1 MSIIDTLN
9 ANRATI
15 LAGFFLSENIEKQLK
30 DFPNII
36 IFVPSDRILRL
47 FVNSTHIPLVKLV
60 KLNIFKDVI
69 INHFINKITYK
80 RDGKTPRLITSL
92 NDNTFA
98 FNGKFLDDV
107 KTFVVKGE
115 LEVNGIKLYF
125 IDGLLT
131 TNQQRSNLKS
141 TYFESLPYDIFLK
154 IVETGDI
161 RGQDLFNLCNTSS
174 KLQLYCTDR
183 NEYLFRRLLDK
194 EGISPKIY
202 PHLSPKQAYKNSIV
216 GGKISILNKNDETIP
231 LYTNF
236 NVLDAYI
243 SYFSTY
249 LIDSYDNLWSIR
261 NEDDQNQVQVQGQ
274 GFFDYYALQKLD
286 YDKEIKTTHIKNIK
300 AKAIVGA
307 SDFSGIVLID
317 ENNDLLRMKY
327 DTAVGKFNFT
337 RIQIVNDEEIKF
349 IDISGS
355 THFLCLDNRGGVWG
369 FGSNYDGRL
378 GLGPTANGYQQ
389 DIVKIPG
396 FGNKVGEIFIVA
408 VSAGTNHSLFLDKN
422 GNVYSCGTNTY
433 GQLGFSKGN
442 KDKPSKIAN
451 LQKIIA
457 ICAGG
462 GHSLCLDSDGYVWGF
477 GLNESGQ
484 TGSQAKKHSYKPT
497 RVIITHN
504 STRKEIVAIS
514 ASTTSHSL
522 LLTKDGLVYRLGN
535 DMYNSRSIRNGNI
548 NKDVPKLL
556 DLGEINGRVFKIWAN
571 SNDAVLWN

>member
-1 MSIIDTLN
+1 MSIVDTLN

-15 LAGFFLSENIEKQLK
+15 LAEFFLAENIEKQLK
-30 DFPNII
+30 DFPNIV

-69 INHFINKITYK
+69 INHLINKITYK
-80 RDGKTPRLITSL
+80 RDEKTPRLITSL

-98 FNGKFLDDV
+98 FNGKYLDDV

-131 TNQQRSNLKS
+131 TNEQRANLKS

-194 EGISPKIY
+194 EGISPKVY
-202 PHLSPKQAYKNSIV
+202 PHLSPKQAYRNSIV
-216 GGKISILNKNDETIP
+216 GGKISILSKNDEIIP

-236 NVLDAYI
+236 NVLDTHM
-243 SYFSTY
+243 SYFNTY
-249 LIDSYDNLWSIR
+249 LIDNHNNLWNIQSEKD
-261 NEDDQNQVQVQGQ
+261 NTQNQAM
-274 GFFDYYALQKLD
+274 FFYYTLQKVD
-286 YDKEIKTTHIKNIK
+286 FSKTIEITHIKNIK
-300 AKAIVGA
+300 AKAIGGS
-307 SDFSGIVLID
+307 SDFTGLILID
-317 ENNDLLRMKY
+317 ENNDLRHMKY
-327 DTAVGKFNFT
+327 DMVSKTFNFVE
-337 RIQIVNDEEIKF
+337 ISILSDENIKF

-355 THFLCLDNRGGVWG
+355 THFLCLDNKGGVWG

-378 GLGPTANGYQQ
+378 GLGPTANGHQQ

-396 FGNKVGEIFIVA
+396 FGNKANEIFIIA
-408 VSAGTNHSLFLDKN
+408 VSAGANHSLFLDKN
-422 GNVYSCGTNTY
+422 GNVYSCGTNSF

-442 KDKPSKIAN
+442 KDKPSKIIG

-457 ICAGG
+457 ISAGG

-477 GLNESGQ
+477 GLNENGQ
-484 TGSQAKKHSYKPT
+484 TGSQAKKYSYKPT

-514 ASTTSHSL
+514 ASMSHHSL

-535 DMYNSRSIRNGNI
+535 DMYNSRTIRIGNI
-548 NKDVPKLL
+548 NKDTPKLL
-556 DLGEINGRVFKIWAN
+556 DLGEINGKVFKIWAN
-571 SNDAVLWN
+571 DNDVVLWN